1 MASIELVKKEDS
13 GTILEILLSGD
24 VKGTHFSVV
33 SVLLTITRSVRYQCH
48 GTAREIPME
57 LLEGPDG
64 NGVYRFRDP
73 ATWTIPAQT
82 LEWEMDLAAG
92 APGHFQLG
100 SLEFQGPDLA
110 ARARIWACL
119 RFAPLDD
126 YSDERPFFEI
136 TGFAW
141 FLISQDG
148 TDMEHL
154 LRAGFILLSPDTLV
168 PKFRFRLPKLGLS
181 LPFDLDLS
189 NLLPSFHF
197 PLAWPD
203 FNFQLPK
210 LPFKIRAQGFQA
222 NFTGAGATGT
232 AAFSA
237 TSLTILDAGTG
248 TELGTVTAPGLSV
261 ALDHRRLSITAAGA
275 ASTDI
280 PDHVLQ
286 FGTGAHQV
294 LALAWTGARL
304 KNDYTSPDLTSTLSI
319 RQLSL
324 ASAVAGGELV
334 QANGVVIVFKNG
346 KLQPDDC
353 QLALDFRALG
363 ERVELKLEQILDRVA
378 RKLKQEVRELG
389 IRWQQSDASRLLRQI
404 GDQIQDTGERL
415 VTAGQEVAQ
424 AVQEK
429 VAISTVWH
437 DGRPAQL
444 RFDWQRAQ
452 NPQQPTVRHFKLPGV
467 TLELPVESCSGFS
480 YSLIVDGLDKGDPQV
495 LFLQT
500 ICPGQTAKLY
510 PSFALGGDGGPE
522 GGSGRYLGEEDGKD
536 EKKEPFLTLTATP
549 RTSPRSVVYFGQ
561 YLNGSGPRRRFLKE
575 LNPSLP
581 DQVAA
586 GALGIDIENI
596 ANFSAAEWALDAK
609 FSDRFMLP
617 FLKAKEE
624 LQNAGGAI
632 GQALA
637 QYVEVG
643 NFQTS
648 IEIPAIRC
656 SADLRVILGRMRAEG
671 RIALAFDLDQFAF
684 KINVG
689 DKLVLADTAPKI
701 DQEFLPGLRFIF
713 EGVLAPGGLM
723 RYLEVHLAGGN
734 FQIRPVPGARIR
746 IEANT
751 ISAEPLVFRVD
762 HFVVNGNGIDL
773 DAVIEADKPVRLNGV
788 GTKFRFSEGKLALR
802 QGRVQD
808 FTLKGEGSLPPDLV
822 GDAEVSA
829 WISMGERAGNFKVLN
844 SGAELK
850 LNKPLKCEGT
860 KFKTSLSGLGLRF
873 AGEPKAHF
881 YFTLTGS
888 AEFDP
893 GAIPDSNA
901 LAFLPGIKLDLL
913 NCPLTSDWSVLKKH
927 VKFTVTLPTVK
938 KFKFLGC
945 FEFELRGIGFLPAAD
960 AFGGDPAIALV
971 GQIKFALA
979 GGDIIDARFDFHEML
994 LGLPKGNNPFPR
1006 IKASGLAL
1014 SVAFGSAFKIGG
1026 SLDYFD
1032 GEAFDDS
1039 GIEAKG
1045 FAGTGT
1051 LLINGL
1057 PELGANF
1064 AFLRVRRPESEEW
1077 VRAWFVYLEARKFS
1091 LQMAAL
1097 PLYLREVGL
1106 GFGYRF
1112 TLTSIK
1118 KADLIDDIRAL
1129 LSELKVLSRSQG
1141 NLSDRRAWTIDLE
1154 KPGESPRWTVV
1165 LRAMFSF
1172 ASAAGSP
1179 TEWNATKEKAL
1190 PNLALFDVVM
1200 ALRSDL
1206 TFLMTMRGWLFTNY
1220 HAYVEKV
1227 KPGLQENPLV
1237 SGFMLLSPRKRMFL
1251 AHMSSNENAVF
1262 GGNPELWDIL
1272 EAAIKST
1279 RFSATF
1285 LAKPGLVHMELGW
1298 PNNLRYGYKMGGIL
1312 QVEISAGLLQRVETR
1327 RYISGLSLMARGRLD
1342 LEAGL
1347 SMGFFGVRVVARADV
1362 AFGARLI
1369 TVIGLRNPIKD
1380 SALYMGIGLS
1390 IDAEFGVE
1398 AWLRIKI
1405 GFCKITL
1412 RFGFTFRLVFTA
1424 LVEIGMDGIDLPGLR
1439 AKGTLGLKVLGRTL
1453 RIGVDVGFRKN
1464 ELQRARDLTAEIMN
1478 LGLEANDG
1486 IPELPGMTGPKTF
1499 RDGAPG
1505 FHEAAPGARQAFPAE
1520 PIPAD
1525 ITGPDYTVLHA
1536 EWSGTDGGG
1545 TRLRYVYFMLVP
1557 RGERPRNG
1565 APGEWEEEPAFLPPP
1580 PPVSFTTDEHGA
1592 HHEQD
1597 VDRPHVDFLIRHLN
1611 GDCTYP
1617 IEQFSRE
1624 GGNYGWRSR
1633 DNRQFPTS
1641 VDWDATISE
1650 PGGVYNVQAGQEAT
1664 PRQDA
1669 QPQPLSLKRY
1679 VTGAFISEFT
1689 AADGT
1694 GHTSFDEDAFETE
1707 GISLIRAAHQPALPQ
1722 LEPGASLRDSR
1733 IENPADNAYEAAL
1746 LASVQQLRRSP
1757 HFRHDP
1763 NSEYDQ
1769 FLRQAFGGD
1778 SSTYHVTDPGATPQE
1793 PPPWV
1798 RRHENA
1804 LHTRGVMLQQ
1814 MISQFRDYAAKDFTA
1829 KQALEAEAAT
1839 RPLLPFAF
1847 GLVFRV
1853 VLPENGEINLGWL
1866 DNPTPDPAAPDTDAP
1881 RIRQRLGPA
1890 AENPD
1895 SDEKIVRAFASRSL
1909 GFKKIAPIF
1918 RNARVFADAASIG
1931 VSWQLDWDLSKFAAQ
1946 DQLSDAQRD
1955 IEHHLAYYEVTRI
1968 TLQGREAPRKF
1979 RIKAAD
1985 SLAPHRLETAVVV
1998 NRRLAPR
2005 YQFTDYFHG
2014 QDQAGTGADKLPLS
2028 GITYYYTIVPVD
2040 QFGQAGPARTVEA
2053 TRFPEVLP
2061 QALSE
2066 AEFSICYEFVRP
2078 NHSLDLTLYDPQY
2091 AVNPDN
2097 DLAESRKLL
2106 AVQAIEVLFPR
2117 PDDFTD
2123 GGYRLVFRKEATLA
2137 LGSYGLDGGTRDHA
2151 TVRNPSLNTSRAP
2164 TDVIVP
2170 LVTLDPNP
2178 PPNRSGRWVRYT
2190 VTPEELEQARIK
2202 HATDWQPEAWSVFVQ
2217 AVAYETAADGRLTL
2231 TVRAESSLTPARLA
2245 LRFSNQGDTLAEDD
2259 PLRKVRRPALLEWL
2273 PRNFI
2278 SELHPERDLQKQVEF
2293 AHVPMPVSGTYDVNP
2308 TDSPLLAGIGFLRH
2322 PKHPRMLRMRWNPA
2336 HHDKPGYP
2344 AALNAGFTLHELDLD
2359 SISSRLLKKAKPG
2372 TGGNYPDLEEYR
2384 NQIWAKTRHLSEI
2397 QLVPADEAA
2406 LVPHSTLAT
2415 NEWEAWYPSS
2425 VTRAKEQPDGKEHAW
2440 WSWRESYLIWPEW
2453 SSGATEEDPLE
2464 PDALTPEG
2472 QPRIRP
2478 AFNLRPH
2485 PAQLAFAT
2493 TALPV
2498 FIDTAITPG
2507 AILSLQFIPGETD
2520 DPNSRILLYNPQVHP
2535 GTTASAIYD
2544 PQSKGLGITF
2554 SDVVGEIT
2562 ARRVILEAVRYL
2574 LFAMRPPQQES
2585 FRVKLRL
2592 ELPLEPPLGQGFN
2605 NQEAE
2610 IALITTDQVP
2620 VIERYAGQH
2629 SAEKPPRAADTLHPF
2644 LGAVVRAMETENRKQ
2659 LYNCEIQGLPE
2670 ARTEKWEDFL
2680 ADSPPGTD
2688 EYGWGLLQRLG
2699 LSLTFTL
2706 RHFSTGEPV
2715 SQKQAEERLRT
2726 AIQRTLDSQP
2736 GWALLRAHLHVEFLI
2751 QRGFATGV
2759 RLENKFNTRGLLA
2772 AMQLSLRPLPRRL
2785 LHYQRA
2791 IITAPPGQELTLFVR
2806 FHSLDD
2812 RCEMI
2817 EATAPG
2823 AAAVTLLNTNRRAN
2837 PGTLVRVRTDSAGRC
2852 HLLFRG
2858 LRQEEVADVRVVI
2871 PEAGITRHFLGALSA
2886 RFIETHQ
2893 DETGAIW
2900 TSWDDGIFIG
2910 LQAPENRKQIR
2921 AALTKRHLS
2930 IGHGAELPGGNQ
2942 IAFRFRYSGA
2952 GVPAEPLRITC
2963 NVSLTYDAG
2972 PVVTG
2977 SPPVKFI
2984 SDPNDPA
2991 RFGVLVLDRFVSGK
3005 ELTSATVNVTAPAD
3019 NLWAPLDG
3027 HASRTWTRGA
3037 PPQDTTPA
3045 LPREPEPFLYIA
3057 RSHPTVVLER
3067 VAHPGQAST
3076 PAEGLPAPDDAP
3088 YDVYRT
3094 FGDWPAFF
3102 GTATCIP
3109 EPRQPDDGDGDEDE
3123 DEEAPETEDR
3133 NSPQAQWHLFK
3144 ALVESLRPVDPSTPA
3159 KQLLPLDTA
3168 SIDTLAA
3175 NFLAWTVRFHEHRG
3189 CNSGADGTEGPW
3201 QATAYPRSGAPA
3213 FAVPED
3219 DGRLRYDHFLED
3231 RWAHARRYYL
3241 WPFSRY
3247 DRFWHGLVEGHPAA
3261 ELLTRLN
3268 GSRLPAVRRLSSAA
3282 IAFRPQ
3288 DFIKRHVDASIARIE
3303 EVEAPLILAS
3313 RRLDEIVPGDQ
3324 ALTPGKTWEV
3334 ILARHPEQALA
3345 DHNSTLRRRLS
3356 FRRVQWALL
3365 RRPIYLKWKSHAET
3379 QWLPPG
3385 TSVVFP
3391 AHRPDTLPQY
3401 PATALGP
3408 ISKTPLEVERDNLLE
3423 LALPP
3428 RGLKFHDGAMVV
3440 QWDAQPYCYAHRFI
3454 ACAISGQI
3462 ASPLTE
3468 ILQKDFQFISPGGLT
3483 AFLAADNR
3491 PPDSPADPATLR
3503 QDDLTEL
3510 LVLSFELASF
3520 WDCLPQDVRTQW
3532 PCEDPANATGNE
3544 RFYTS
3549 LPDPDV
3555 GYEFLL
3561 TQGGDV
3567 ARQDEL
3573 HFKIASND
3581 GSPPRNPLNNE
3592 PMNWIPAIEG
3602 KGRRI
3607 LLEGRPLVS
3616 LPPAAAPATRL
3627 QMSCLASPLRSI
3639 LPPQAKDETAI
3650 IHMKGSEGPVALH
3663 QRIYKSCWELSNLGR
3678 EADITLASIRA
3689 GKDPVSRGHPC
3700 TLVAA
3705 ELPPDMLLETGHLMI
3720 VRKGRLGTLHGGY
3733 LATLQAAAPG
3743 YQELADMLDRIR
3755 NGPEDDY
3762 QRESVLW
3769 MPLLPATADPDGSGF
3784 FPQAATF
3791 GWDPHGRIEFKAGAY
3806 LQGLPA
3812 GLPFRVAAERLL
3824 PLRDEFP
3831 EAAMAA
3837 SAAELNA
3844 HFGLTDATDHFVAR
3858 TGGGVIF
3865 IYSARHAPGPDL
3877 PTLRASSA
3885 GHADEARLAALWNQV
3900 EHHLTNV
3907 VPGRAE
3913 ALPVPPVNRRVN
3925 DVLIVGTRLLRE
3937 GSPAVV
3943 AEIANYYQGLPFEPM
3958 DLRAVPRLAAHQD
3971 FQNRMQ
3977 RAFGAVEIFEQD
3989 PTDFLGEDDWTSNER
4004 HWKYRLKVE
4013 QLEDEEENPAP
4024 VFRWLGAK
4032 PGRNDIEA
4040 IIAANPGNPQVER
4053 AALALNRAPWPD
4065 NTEPNSFEQRLP
4077 TGTALQI
4084 PAGLEN
4090 RLQLCQW
4097 QIRYTG
4103 ILGSAHAQEL
4113 ADFFGSAADKEA
4125 VKRMKLATLHRAL
4138 DGWKPLLRTR
4148 RGGATPGTIKVKVA
4162 PDPI

>member
-1 MASIELVKKEDS
+1 MSSIELIRRDEG
-13 GTILEILLSGD
+13 GTVLEILLSGD
-24 VKGTHFSVV
+24 VADGHFSVV
-33 SVLLTITRSVRYQCH
+33 SVLLTITGSVRYQCD
-48 GTAREIPME
+48 GAAQRIPME
-57 LLEGPDG
+57 LLDGPDG
-64 NGVYRFRDP
+64 SGVYRFRDP
-73 ATWTIPAQT
+73 ATWAIPAQT

-110 ARARIWACL
+110 ARVRIWACL
-119 RFAPLDD
+119 RLGPLAN
-126 YSDERPFFEI
+126 YSEERPFFEI

-141 FLISQDG
+141 FLISQDN

-154 LRAGFILLSPDTLV
+154 LRAGFILVSPDTLM

-189 NLLPSFHF
+189 GLLPSFRF

-203 FNFQLPK
+203 FNFKLPK

-237 TSLTILDAGTG
+237 TSLTILDADAATDVV
-248 TELGTVTAPGLSV
+248 LGTVTNPGLSV
-261 ALDHRRLSITAAGA
+261 AMDHGRLSVTAAGA
-275 ASTDI
+275 AHTEI

-286 FGTGAHQV
+286 FGTGAHPV
-294 LALAWTGARL
+294 LAIAWTGATL
-304 KNDYTSPDLTSTLSI
+304 DNEYTSPVLTSTLRI

-324 ASAVAGGELV
+324 ASGVAGGEVV
-334 QANGVVIVFKNG
+334 QANKVVIVFKNG
-346 KLQPDDC
+346 KLQAERC

-378 RKLKQEVRELG
+378 RKLDKEVRELTIG
-389 IRWQQSDASRLLRQI
+389 WQQSDAARLLRQI

-424 AVQEK
+424 AVQER

-444 RFDWQRAQ
+444 RFDWRREQ

-467 TLELPVESCSGFS
+467 TLELPVESCGGFS
-480 YSLIVDGLDKGDPQV
+480 YSVIVDGLDKGDPQV

-510 PSFALGGDGGPE
+510 PSFALGGEGGPE
-522 GGSGRYLGEEDGKD
+522 GGTGRYLGEEDGKD

-549 RTSPRSVVYFGQ
+549 RLSRRSVVYFSQ
-561 YLNGSGPRRRFLKE
+561 YLNGAGPRRKFLKE
-575 LNPSLP
+575 LHTSLP

-586 GALGIDIENI
+586 GELGIDVENI
-596 ANFSAAEWALDAK
+596 QNFNAAEWDLDAK
-609 FSDRFMLP
+609 FNDRFMLP

-632 GQALA
+632 GAALA

-643 NFQTS
+643 NFENS

-684 KINVG
+684 KIDAG
-689 DKLVLADTAPKI
+689 EKLVLADTAPKI

-713 EGVLAPGGLM
+713 EGVTAEPGGLT

-734 FQIRPVPGARIR
+734 FQIRPVPGAKIR

-844 SGAELK
+844 AGAELK

-881 YFTLTGS
+881 YFTLTGT

-994 LGLPKGNNPFPR
+994 LGLPKGSNPFPR

-1064 AFLRVRRPESEEW
+1064 AFLRVRRPESDEW

-1129 LSELKVLSRSQG
+1129 LAELKVLSRSQG

-1179 TEWNATKEKAL
+1179 TDWNATKEKAL

-1251 AHMSSNENAVF
+1251 AHMASNENAVF

-1272 EAAIKST
+1272 DAAIKST

-1347 SMGFFGVRVVARADV
+1347 SLGFFGVRVVARADV

-1369 TVIGLRNPIKD
+1369 TVIGLRNPVKD

-1486 IPELPGMTGPKTF
+1486 IPELPGMTEPSSF

-1505 FHEAAPGARQAFPAE
+1505 FRDAAPGARQAFPAE
-1520 PIPAD
+1520 PVPED
-1525 ITGPDYTVLHA
+1525 ITVPDYTLTYA
-1536 EWSGTDGGG
+1536 EGRGTDRCGNPQ
-1545 TRLRYVYFMLVP
+1545 RYVYFVLLP
-1557 RGERPRNG
+1557 RGEKPREG
-1565 APGEWEEEPAFLPPP
+1565 APGEWVEEPAFLPPP
-1580 PPVSFTTDEHGA
+1580 PIIGFANAGDGAEQPVDDNYTDFKIT
-1592 HHEQD
+1592 D
-1597 VDRPHVDFLIRHLN
+1597 LKR
-1611 GDCTYP
+1611 DCNYP

-1624 GGNYGWRSR
+1624 GGSYDWRER
-1633 DNRQFPTS
+1633 TDDVFDTS
-1641 VDWDATISE
+1641 VHWDAAISD
-1650 PGGVYNVQAGQEAT
+1650 PAAVYDVQAGQQAT

-1669 QPQPLSLKRY
+1669 PQPLTLKRY

-1694 GHTSFDEDAFETE
+1694 GHTSFDEDAFDEA

-1722 LEPGASLRDSR
+1722 LEAGESLRDSR

-1778 SSTYHVTDPGATPQE
+1778 SSTFHVTDPGATPQE

-1804 LHTRGVMLQQ
+1804 LHTRGVMIQQ
-1814 MISQFRDYAAKDFTA
+1814 MISQFRTYVAKDESG
-1829 KQALEAEAAT
+1829 KQALEREAAT
-1839 RPLLPFAF
+1839 QQPLLPFAF

-1853 VLPENGEINLGWL
+1853 AVPDGVPLEGLDLGWL
-1866 DNPTPDPAAPDTDAP
+1866 DDAVLGAAAAP
-1881 RIRQRLGPA
+1881 RIQQRRSASATDPDLAPEHARQVLPF
-1890 AENPD
+1890 
-1895 SDEKIVRAFASRSL
+1895 VSRTL

-1918 RNARVFADAASIG
+1918 RNARVFADAATIG

-1968 TLQGREAPRKF
+1968 TLRGREAPKKF

-1985 SLAPHRLETAVVV
+1985 SLAPHRLDNAEVV

-2014 QDQAGTGADKLPLS
+2014 QDQAGADQLPLS

-2053 TRFPEVLP
+2053 TRYPEVLP

-2066 AEFSICYEFVRP
+2066 AEFSVCYEFVKP
-2078 NHSLDLTLYDPQY
+2078 NKSLDLTRYDPQY
-2091 AVNPDN
+2091 AANPDN

-2106 AVQAIEVLFPR
+2106 AVQSIEVLFPR
-2117 PDDFTD
+2117 PDDFTE

-2170 LVTLDPNP
+2170 LVTRDLNG

-2190 VTPEELEQARIK
+2190 VTPAELEKARIK
-2202 HATDWQPEAWSVFVQ
+2202 DDEDWKPEAWSVFVQ
-2217 AVAYETAADGRLTL
+2217 AVAYETAADGSLTS

-2245 LRFSNQGDTLAEDD
+2245 LRFSTANDSLAEDD

-2293 AHVPMPVSGTYDVNP
+2293 AHVPMPVSGKYDP
-2308 TDSPLLAGIGFLRH
+2308 DRASPPGSKILAGIGFLPH
-2322 PKHPRMLRMRWNPA
+2322 PKHPRILRMRWNPA

-2359 SISSRLLKKAKPG
+2359 SISSLLLKKAKPG
-2372 TGGNYPDLEEYR
+2372 TGGTYPELEEYR
-2384 NQIWAKTRHLSEI
+2384 NQIWPKTRRLQEI

-2425 VTRAKEQPDGKEHAW
+2425 VTRAGGQPADDKPDELEVWSQAW

-2453 SSGATEEDPLE
+2453 FSGKTEEDPLE
-2464 PDALTPEG
+2464 PDALLPDG
-2472 QPRIRP
+2472 KPRIRP

-2485 PAQLAFAT
+2485 PAKLDFAA

-2498 FIDTAITPG
+2498 FIDAAITAG

-2520 DPNSRILLYNPQVHP
+2520 DPNSRILLFNPKVHA

-2544 PQSKGLGITF
+2544 PKSKGLEITF
-2554 SDVVGEIT
+2554 SQAAAGLTV
-2562 ARRVILEAVRYL
+2562 RRVILEALRYL
-2574 LFAMRPPQQES
+2574 LFAMKPPQQES

-2592 ELPLEPPLGQGFN
+2592 EQGVN

-2610 IALITTDQVP
+2610 VALITTEKVQA
-2620 VIERYAGQH
+2620 IERYAGQH
-2629 SAEKPPRAADTLHPF
+2629 SAEKPPRATDTLHPF
-2644 LGAVVRAMETENRKQ
+2644 LGAVVRAMETEDKKQ

-2688 EYGWGLLQRLG
+2688 ESGWGLLQRLG

-2706 RHFSTGEPV
+2706 RHFSTGDPV
-2715 SQKQAEERLRT
+2715 PQQLAGERLRT
-2726 AIQRTLDSQP
+2726 AIQRTLASHAD
-2736 GWALLRAHLHVEFLI
+2736 WAPLRAHLHVEFLI

-2759 RLENKFNTRGLLA
+2759 REDGFDTRGLLA

-2806 FHSLDD
+2806 FNSPDG

-2823 AAAVTLLNTNRRAN
+2823 AAAVTLLDTNRLAN
-2837 PGTLVRVRTDSAGRC
+2837 PGTLVTVRTDSAGRC
-2852 HLLFRG
+2852 HMLFRG
-2858 LRQEEVADVRVVI
+2858 LREGEVAEVRVVI
-2871 PEAGITRHFLGALSA
+2871 PEESITRHFLGTLTDH
-2886 RFIETHQ
+2886 FIPAHQ
-2893 DETGAIW
+2893 DETGAVW
-2900 TSWDDGIFIG
+2900 TSWDDGIFTG
-2910 LQAPENRKQIR
+2910 PQGPENRKKIR
-2921 AALTKRHLS
+2921 SALTKRYVS
-2930 IGHGAELPGGNQ
+2930 IGDGGELPGGNQ

-2952 GVPAEPLRITC
+2952 GVQTEPPEITC
-2963 NVSLTYDAG
+2963 NVSLTYDSG
-2972 PVVTG
+2972 PVVTE
-2977 SPPVKFI
+2977 SPAVVFI
-2984 SDPNDPA
+2984 KTDPNEPA
-2991 RFGVLVLDRFVSGK
+2991 RFEVLVLPRFLPGK
-3005 ELTSATVNVTAPAD
+3005 ELTSATVEVPQTAG
-3019 NLWAPLDG
+3019 NLWIPLSG
-3027 HASRTWTRGA
+3027 HARRTWNRGT

-3045 LPREPEPFLYIA
+3045 LPQEPEPFLYIA
-3057 RSHPTVVLER
+3057 RSHPTVVLAR
-3067 VAHPGQAST
+3067 VDHPGQASA
-3076 PAEGLPAPDDAP
+3076 PVAGLPAPDDAP

-3094 FGDWPAFF
+3094 FGEWPAFF
-3102 GTATCIP
+3102 GAATCIP
-3109 EPRQPDDGDGDEDE
+3109 EPR
-3123 DEEAPETEDR
+3123 APENEDR

-3144 ALVESLRPVDPSTPA
+3144 ALVESLRPVDPAAPA
-3159 KQLLPLDTA
+3159 KQLLPLDKD

-3175 NFLAWTVRFHEHRG
+3175 NFLAWTMRFHEHRG
-3189 CNSGADGTEGPW
+3189 CNSGREETEGPW

-3247 DRFWHGLVEGHPAA
+3247 DRFWHGLAEGSPAA

-3268 GSRLPAVRRLSSAA
+3268 GTRLPALRRLSSGA
-3282 IAFRPQ
+3282 IGFRHQ

-3303 EVEAPLILAS
+3303 KVEAPLILAS
-3313 RRLDEIVPGDQ
+3313 RRLDEIAPSDQ

-3365 RRPIYLKWKSHAET
+3365 RRPLYLKWKSHAESR
-3379 QWLPPG
+3379 WLPPG
-3385 TSVVFP
+3385 TSIVFP

-3408 ISKTPLEVERDNLLE
+3408 ISKTPLEVEQDHLLE

-3454 ACAISGQI
+3454 ACAISGQM

-3491 PPDSPADPATLR
+3491 PPERPGDPAALR

-3532 PCEDPANATGNE
+3532 PGEDPANAAGKE

-3561 TQGGDV
+3561 KQGGDV

-3573 HFKIASND
+3573 HFKIASDD
-3581 GSPPRNPLNNE
+3581 GNPPRNPLNNE
-3592 PMNWIPAIEG
+3592 PLDWIPAIEG

-3607 LLEGRPLVS
+3607 LLEGRPRVS
-3616 LPPAAAPATRL
+3616 LPPTAAPATRL

-3639 LPPQAKDETAI
+3639 LPPQAVAETEN
-3650 IHMKGSEGPVALH
+3650 IHMKGSEGPVALY
-3663 QRIYKSCWELSNLGR
+3663 QRIYKSCWELSSVGD
-3678 EADITLASIRA
+3678 EADITLTSIRA
-3689 GKDPVSRGHPC
+3689 GQDPVSRGHPC

-3705 ELPPDMLLETGHLMI
+3705 QLTPEMLLEADRLMI
-3720 VRKGRLGTLHGGY
+3720 VRKGALGPLHRGY
-3733 LATLQAAAPG
+3733 LAALQALAPG
-3743 YQELADMLDRIR
+3743 YQEFADMLERIR
-3755 NGPEDDY
+3755 NGPEDSY
-3762 QRESVLW
+3762 QRESVIW
-3769 MPLLPATADPDGSGF
+3769 MPVLPATADPDGSGF
-3784 FPQAATF
+3784 FWQNEML
-3791 GWDPHGRIEFKAGAY
+3791 GWDPRGRIEFKAAAY

-3812 GLPFRVAAERLL
+3812 GPPFRAAAERLL
-3824 PLRDEFP
+3824 PLSEEFL
-3831 EAAMAA
+3831 EAAMATTA
-3837 SAAELNA
+3837 EELNG
-3844 HFGLTDATDHFVAR
+3844 HFGLTDATDHFVASAG
-3858 TGGGVIF
+3858 TGVIF

-3877 PTLRASSA
+3877 QTLRADSE
-3885 GHADEARLAALWNQV
+3885 GHGDQALLADLWERV
-3900 EHHLTNV
+3900 EDHLTNV
-3907 VPGRAE
+3907 VPGRTE
-3913 ALPVPPVNRRVN
+3913 ALPGLPVDKRVN
-3925 DVLIVGTRLLRE
+3925 DVLIVGTRLLRK
-3937 GSPAVV
+3937 GSPAV
-3943 AEIANYYQGLPFEPM
+3943 AEAIAAYYEGVTFVRPPL
-3958 DLRAVPRLAAHQD
+3958 DLLAVPRLAAHQD

-3977 RAFGAVEIFEQD
+3977 RAFGAVEIYAQD
-3989 PTDFLGEDDWTSNER
+3989 PTDFLGADDWTSNER

-4013 QLEDEEENPAP
+4013 QLKDEEEIPAP
-4024 VFRWLGAK
+4024 VFRWLGARPD
-4032 PGRNDIEA
+4032 PGEITAIIEA
-4040 IIAANPGNPQVER
+4040 NRGNPQVER
-4053 AALALNRAPWPD
+4053 AALALGRAPWPD
-4065 NTEPNSFEQRLP
+4065 STEPNSFEQRLP
-4077 TGTALQI
+4077 TGTALNI

-4103 ILGSAHAQEL
+4103 ILSTAHAQEL
-4113 ADFFGSAADKEA
+4113 ADFFGSPADKEA
-4125 VKRMKLATLHRAL
+4125 VKRMKLATFHRAL
-4138 DGWKPLLRTR
+4138 DGWEPLLRTR
-4148 RGGATPGTIKVKVA
+4148 RGGATPGSIEVKVA